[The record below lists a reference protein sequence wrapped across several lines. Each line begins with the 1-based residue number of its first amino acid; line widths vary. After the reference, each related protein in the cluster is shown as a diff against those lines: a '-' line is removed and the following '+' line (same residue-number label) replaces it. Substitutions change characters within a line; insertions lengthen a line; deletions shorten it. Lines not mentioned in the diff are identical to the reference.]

1 MKTFTRTSDELNVV
15 PNGAHRDNE
24 FCIHGV
30 TDAEVWE
37 SSCDGEF
44 VNCRARVI
52 LNRESKQILYLHM
65 LPIALLQVC
74 W

>member
-1 MKTFTRTSDELNVV
+1 METFTRAGDELNVV
-15 PNGAHRDNE
+15 PKGSRRDNK

-30 TDAEVWE
+30 TDADVWE
-37 SSCDGEF
+37 SSGDGKF

-52 LNRESKQILYLHM
+52 LNRESKQTLYLHM
-65 LPIALLQVC
+65 LPTALLQVC